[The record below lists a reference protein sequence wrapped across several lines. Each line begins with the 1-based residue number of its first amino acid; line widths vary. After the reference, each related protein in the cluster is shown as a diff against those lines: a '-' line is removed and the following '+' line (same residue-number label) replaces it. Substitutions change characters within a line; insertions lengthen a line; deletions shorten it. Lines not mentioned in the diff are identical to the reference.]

1 LTLILDLSSFHPLPQ
16 CVCMLHHALDFPR
29 LKVWNMP
36 MPTCR
41 LMVPPSEAPGSV
53 RFNRP
58 VVIRSLQMMPT
69 SLSGAGGEL
78 WVRGRL
84 GGAEVWRHAWGR
96 GGACG
101 IGELVMGRPGGIWG
115 GLPTI
120 RVMTLRYFGDV
131 LLLILLGLPWFTT
144 LIGRECGRPK
154 AINR

>member
-1 LTLILDLSSFHPLPQ
+1 MFES
-16 CVCMLHHALDFPR
+16 
-29 LKVWNMP
+29 
-36 MPTCR
+36 
-41 LMVPPSEAPGSV
+41 PSEAPGSV

-69 SLSGAGGEL
+69 SLSGAGTEL

-131 LLLILLGLPWFTT
+131 LLLYIYIDIIDIIGFTMVYH
-144 LIGRECGRPK
+144 
-154 AINR
+154 INRERMW